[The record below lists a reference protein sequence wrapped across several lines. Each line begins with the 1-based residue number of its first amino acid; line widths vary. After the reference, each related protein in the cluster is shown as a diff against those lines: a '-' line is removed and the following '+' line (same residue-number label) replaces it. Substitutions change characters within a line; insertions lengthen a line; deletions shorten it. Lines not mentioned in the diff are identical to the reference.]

1 MSKFT
6 EQAKKALKTHHDA
19 EVRMADPALIA
30 NQKAYKEASIQY
42 RRAEEV
48 AEVAQRYL
56 ALETALHDAE
66 EASRSEDEEMKQM
79 GEVERA
85 SLAPQFEAME
95 EELELLLIPPDPM
108 DAKDVIIEIR
118 AGAGGDEAGLFAQ
131 DLFRMYTRFAER
143 QGWKLSLMSESRNEQ
158 GGYKEV
164 VFGIAGSGVYGW
176 MKFESGVHR
185 VQRVPS
191 TEKQGRIHTSTVTV
205 AVLPEIE
212 EEEVHIDLKD
222 VRIDTFCAGGKGGQS
237 VNTTYSAVRL
247 THIPTNIVVN
257 CQDERSQTQNRER
270 AFTILR
276 ARIWEQEQE
285 KKRMALE
292 AERRSQIGSGDRSEK
307 IRTYN
312 YPQDRITDHRIKQTW
327 HNIPLILDGE
337 LLGVLKALKTGKQG
351 TEEDDEGQG

>member
-1 MSKFT
+1 MAKFT
-6 EQAKKALKTHHDA
+6 EQAKKAIAAKA
-19 EVRMADPALIA
+19 EAETRMADPALMA
-30 NQKAYKEASIQY
+30 NQKAYKEASIAY
-42 RRAEEV
+42 RHAESL
-48 AEVAQRYL
+48 AEAAEAYL
-56 ALETALHDAE
+56 SLETALRDAE
-66 EASRSEDEEMKQM
+66 EAVRSDDAEMKQM
-79 GEVERA
+79 GELERE
-85 SLAPQFEAME
+85 SLLPKFAVAE

-108 DAKDVIIEIR
+108 DVKDVIVEIR
-118 AGAGGDEAGLFAQ
+118 AGAGGDEAGLFAF
-131 DLFRMYTRFAER
+131 DILRMYTRFAER
-143 QGWKLSLMSESRNEQ
+143 QGWKLSLLSESRNEQ

-164 VFGIAGSGVYGW
+164 VFGIAGTGVYGW

-185 VQRVPS
+185 VQRVPA
-191 TEKQGRIHTSTVTV
+191 TEKQGRVHTSTITV

-212 EEEVHIDLKD
+212 ETEVQIDLKD

-247 THIPTNIVVN
+247 THIPTGIVVN

-285 KKRMALE
+285 KKRASLE

-312 YPQDRITDHRIKQTW
+312 YPQDRITDHRIKKTW
-327 HNIPLILDGE
+327 HNIPIILDGE
-337 LLGVLKALKTGKQG
+337 MVEIVKALKAGKQG
-351 TEEDDEGQG
+351 TDEEEES

>member
-1 MSKFT
+1 MAKFT
-6 EQAKKALKTHHDA
+6 EQAKKAIAAKA
-19 EVRMADPALIA
+19 EAETRMADPALIA
-30 NQKAYKEASIQY
+30 NQKAYKEASIAY
-42 RRAEEV
+42 RHAESV
-48 AEVAQRYL
+48 AEAAQTYL
-56 ALETALHDAE
+56 SLEAALRDAE
-66 EASRSEDEEMKQM
+66 EAIRSDDPEMKQM
-79 GEVERA
+79 GEMERE
-85 SLAPQFEAME
+85 SLLPKFSAAE

-108 DAKDVIIEIR
+108 DEKDVIVEIR
-118 AGAGGDEAGLFAQ
+118 AGAGGDEAGLFAF
-131 DLFRMYTRFAER
+131 DILRMYTRFAER
-143 QGWKLSLMSESRNEQ
+143 QGWKLSLLSESRNEQ

-164 VFGIAGSGVYGW
+164 VFGIAGTGVYGW

-185 VQRVPS
+185 VQRVPA
-191 TEKQGRIHTSTVTV
+191 TEKQGRVHTSTITV

-212 EEEVHIDLKD
+212 ETEVQIDLKD

-247 THIPTNIVVN
+247 THIPTGIVVN

-285 KKRMALE
+285 KKRASLE

-312 YPQDRITDHRIKQTW
+312 YPQDRITDHRIKKTW
-327 HNIPLILDGE
+327 HNIPIILDGE
-337 LLGVLKALKTGKQG
+337 MMEIVKALKAGKQG
-351 TEEDDEGQG
+351 TDEEEES

>member
-1 MSKFT
+1 MAKFT
-6 EQAKKALKTHHDA
+6 EQAKKALIAKLEA
-19 EVRMADPALIA
+19 ETRMADPALIA
-30 NQKAYKEASIQY
+30 DQKAYKEASIQY
-42 RRAEEV
+42 RHIEELSEAAHV
-48 AEVAQRYL
+48 YL
-56 ALETALHDAE
+56 SLETALKDAE
-66 EASRSEDEEMKQM
+66 EAVKSDDAEMKQM
-79 GEVERA
+79 GELERETLTPKFA
-85 SLAPQFEAME
+85 QAE
-95 EELELLLIPPDPM
+95 EDLELLLIPPDPM
-108 DAKDVIIEIR
+108 DAKDVIVEIR
-118 AGAGGDEAGLFAQ
+118 AGAGGDEAGLFAF
-131 DLFRMYTRFAER
+131 DVLRMYTRFAER
-143 QGWKLSLMSESRNEQ
+143 QGWKLSLLSESRNEQ

-164 VFGIAGSGVYGW
+164 VFGMEGSGVYGW

-191 TEKQGRIHTSTVTV
+191 TEKQGRIHTSTITV

-212 EEEVHIDLKD
+212 ETEVQIDLKD

-247 THIPTNIVVN
+247 THIPTGIVVN

-285 KKRMALE
+285 KKRAALE

-312 YPQDRITDHRIKQTW
+312 YPQDRITDHRIKKTW
-327 HNIPLILDGE
+327 HNIAIILDGD
-337 LLGVLKALKTGKQG
+337 LLEVFKALKAGKQG
-351 TEEDDEGQG
+351 NDEDESED

>member
-1 MSKFT
+1 MAKFT
-6 EQAKKALKTHHDA
+6 EQAKKAIATKA
-19 EVRMADPALIA
+19 EAEARMADPALMA
-30 NQKAYKEASIQY
+30 NQKAYKEASIAY
-42 RRAEEV
+42 RHAESL
-48 AEVAQRYL
+48 AEAAETYL
-56 ALETALHDAE
+56 SLETALRDAE
-66 EASRSEDEEMKQM
+66 EAVRSDDAEMKQM
-79 GEVERA
+79 GELERE
-85 SLAPQFEAME
+85 SLLPKFAVAE

-108 DAKDVIIEIR
+108 DEKDVIVEIR
-118 AGAGGDEAGLFAQ
+118 AGAGGDEAGLFAF
-131 DLFRMYTRFAER
+131 DILRMYTRFAER
-143 QGWKLSLMSESRNEQ
+143 QGWKLSLLSESRNEQ

-164 VFGIAGSGVYGW
+164 VFGIAGTGVYGW

-185 VQRVPS
+185 VQRVPA
-191 TEKQGRIHTSTVTV
+191 TEKQGRVHTSTITV

-212 EEEVHIDLKD
+212 ETEVQIDLKD

-247 THIPTNIVVN
+247 THIPTGIVVN

-285 KKRMALE
+285 KKRASLE

-312 YPQDRITDHRIKQTW
+312 YPQDRITDHRIKKTW
-327 HNIPLILDGE
+327 HNIPIILDGE
-337 LLGVLKALKTGKQG
+337 MMEIVKALKAGKQG
-351 TEEDDEGQG
+351 TDEEEEG

>member
-1 MSKFT
+1 MAKFT
-6 EQAKKALKTHHDA
+6 EQAKKAVAAKA
-19 EVRMADPALIA
+19 EAETRMADPALMA
-30 NQKAYKEASIQY
+30 NQKAYKEASIAY
-42 RRAEEV
+42 RHVESLAE
-48 AEVAQRYL
+48 AAQTYL
-56 ALETALHDAE
+56 SLETALRDAE
-66 EASRSEDEEMKQM
+66 EAVRSDDAEMKQM
-79 GEVERA
+79 GELERE
-85 SLAPQFEAME
+85 SLLPKFAVAE

-108 DAKDVIIEIR
+108 DVKDVIVEIR
-118 AGAGGDEAGLFAQ
+118 AGAGGDEAGLFAF
-131 DLFRMYTRFAER
+131 DILRMYTRFAER
-143 QGWKLSLMSESRNEQ
+143 QGWKLSLLSESRNEQ

-164 VFGIAGSGVYGW
+164 VFGIAGTGVYGW

-185 VQRVPS
+185 VQRVPA
-191 TEKQGRIHTSTVTV
+191 TEKQGRVHTSTITV

-212 EEEVHIDLKD
+212 ETEVQIDLKD

-247 THIPTNIVVN
+247 THIPTGIVVN

-285 KKRMALE
+285 KKRASLE

-312 YPQDRITDHRIKQTW
+312 YPQDRITDHRIKKTW
-327 HNIPLILDGE
+327 HNIPIILDGE
-337 LLGVLKALKTGKQG
+337 MMEIVKALKAGKQG
-351 TEEDDEGQG
+351 TDEEEEG

>member
-1 MSKFT
+1 MAKFT
-6 EQAKKALKTHHDA
+6 EQAKKAIAAKA
-19 EVRMADPALIA
+19 EAETRMADPALIA
-30 NQKAYKEASIQY
+30 NQKAYKEASIAY
-42 RRAEEV
+42 RHAESV
-48 AEVAQRYL
+48 AEAAETYL
-56 ALETALHDAE
+56 SLETALRDAE
-66 EASRSEDEEMKQM
+66 EAVRSEDAEMKQM
-79 GEVERA
+79 GELERE
-85 SLAPQFEAME
+85 SLVPKFATAE

-108 DAKDVIIEIR
+108 DEKDVIVEIR
-118 AGAGGDEAGLFAQ
+118 AGAGGDEAGLFAF
-131 DLFRMYTRFAER
+131 DILRMYTRFAER
-143 QGWKLSLMSESRNEQ
+143 QGWKLSLLSESRNEQ

-164 VFGIAGSGVYGW
+164 VFGIAGTSVYGW

-185 VQRVPS
+185 VQRVPA
-191 TEKQGRIHTSTVTV
+191 TEKQGRVHTSTITV

-212 EEEVHIDLKD
+212 ETEVQIDLKD

-247 THIPTNIVVN
+247 THIPTGIVVN

-285 KKRMALE
+285 KKRASLE

-312 YPQDRITDHRIKQTW
+312 YPQDRITDHRIKKTW
-327 HNIPLILDGE
+327 HNIPIILDGE
-337 LLGVLKALKTGKQG
+337 MVEIVKALKAGKQG
-351 TEEDDEGQG
+351 TDEEEEG